1 MIKVTFI
8 DKYPIICEGLSS
20 ILNDNGDIEVVGCN
34 SSFDEFFRFLI
45 RNKVH
50 IVIIVH
56 YNLDPTDI
64 DYIRKIAQR
73 YPNIKV
79 LSITLYNNEKFI
91 LKLIKAG
98 AKGHLD
104 GEASKADLLEAIY
117 SLRSGHEFYTK
128 TITDFLLNNYLNDK
142 GDINEIE
149 KEHRKKNISPREME
163 VLKLFAEGMT
173 NREIADKLFI
183 SVRTVETHK
192 NNIMRKINLRT
203 TVDLVKFAI
212 KNNIIELE

>member
-1 MIKVTFI
+1 MINVTFI
-8 DKYPIICEGLSS
+8 DKHPLICEGLSS
-20 ILNDNGDIEVVGCN
+20 LLSDVEDVEVLGCN
-34 SSFDEFFRFLI
+34 SGFDEFFRFLI
-45 RNKVH
+45 KNKVH
-50 IVIIVH
+50 VVIIVH
-56 YNLDPTDI
+56 HNLDPTDI
-64 DYIRKIAQR
+64 DYIRKLSQR

-98 AKGHLD
+98 AKGHLVGD
-104 GEASKADLLEAIY
+104 ATKSELLEAIY
-117 SLRSGHEFYTK
+117 SLRSGYEFYTK
-128 TITDFLLNNYLNDK
+128 TITDFLLSNYLNDK
-142 GDINEIE
+142 DSMNEIE

-163 VLKLFAEGMT
+163 VLKLFAEGLT